1 MYWQRLLKPK
11 RSENNKIMAKKESVS
26 TRWLEN
32 MAFETEVNGH
42 KIIIDA
48 ESSVGGED
56 RGPRPKLLMLSALG
70 GCTAMDVVS
79 ILKKM
84 RVDIEGLNVIV
95 EGDLTEEYPRHFF
108 KMHVIYE
115 FKGKDLPVDK
125 LQKAID
131 LSSEKYCG
139 VSAVY
144 RKTMEIT
151 SEIKIKET

>member
-1 MYWQRLLKPK
+1 
-11 RSENNKIMAKKESVS
+11 MAKKESVS
-26 TRWLEN
+26 TQWLGN
-32 MAFETEVNGH
+32 MAFESEINGH
-42 KIIIDA
+42 KLIIDA
-48 ESSVGGED
+48 DPSVGGED

-70 GCTAMDVVS
+70 GCTAMDIVA

-95 EGDLTEEYPRHFF
+95 EGDLTEEHPRHFS
-108 KMHVIYE
+108 KMHIIYE
-115 FKGKDLPVDK
+115 FRGKELPPDK

-144 RKTMEIT
+144 RKAMEMT
-151 SEIKIKET
+151 SEIRIIQE

>member
-1 MYWQRLLKPK
+1 
-11 RSENNKIMAKKESVS
+11 MAHKESVS
-26 TRWLEN
+26 TKWLEN
-32 MAFETEVNGH
+32 MAFESEINGH
-42 KIIIDA
+42 KLIIDA
-48 ESSVGGED
+48 GPASGGQD

-70 GCTAMDVVS
+70 GCTAMDIVA

-84 RVDIEGLNVIV
+84 RIDIEGLNVIV
-95 EGDLTEEYPRHFF
+95 EGDLTEEYPKHFF

-144 RKTMEIT
+144 RKAMEMT
-151 SEIKIKET
+151 SEIRILEP

>member
-1 MYWQRLLKPK
+1 
-11 RSENNKIMAKKESVS
+11 MAKKESVS
-26 TRWLEN
+26 IRWLEN
-32 MAFETEVNGH
+32 MAFESELNGH
-42 KIIIDA
+42 KLIIDA
-48 ESSVGGED
+48 DPISGGAN

-70 GCTAMDVVS
+70 GCTAMDVVA

-84 RVDIEGLNVIV
+84 RVEIEGLNVIV
-95 EGDLTEEYPRHFF
+95 EGDLTEEYPKHFF

-131 LSSEKYCG
+131 LSSERYCG

-144 RKTMEIT
+144 RKAMELT
-151 SEIKIKET
+151 SEIRILD